1 MSRSRE
7 NEILRFLSKKSPA
20 TVEEL
25 ADLLQVSEATVRRDL
40 VLLENQ
46 GLVLKRRGEIS
57 LPGLG
62 VEPMFNQRLNQNAGP
77 KQRIAQYAA
86 DQIEEGEVIALDVGT
101 TTAAL
106 AKELLKR
113 KGLTIFTYSLQIASV
128 LSRSQH
134 NIYVIGGGFRKQEMS
149 MVGSLAIETIKQFH
163 FDRFYLGLGGFS
175 KTEGPTD
182 YALEE
187 VEIKRALI
195 ERSKKV
201 IALVDSSK
209 YGMTSLVKVCDY
221 DDIDELVT
229 NELEGVRLA
238 DELELG
244 AKLTLV

>member
-1 MSRSRE
+1 MSRNRE
-7 NEILRFLSKKSPA
+7 SEILRYLSKKSPI
-20 TVEEL
+20 TVE
-25 ADLLQVSEATVRRDL
+25 DLVGLLRVSEATVRRDL
-40 VLLENQ
+40 AQLENQ
-46 GLVLKRRGEIS
+46 GLILKRRGEVS

-62 VEPMFNQRLNQNAGP
+62 VEPVFNQRLNQNAVP

-86 DQIEEGEVIALDVGT
+86 GQIAEGEVIALDVGT

-113 KGLTIFTYSLQIASV
+113 KGMTIFTYSLQIASI

-134 NIYVIGGGFRKQEMS
+134 NVYVIGGGFRKQEMS
-149 MVGSLAIETIKQFH
+149 MVGSLAIEMIKQFH

-175 KTEGPTD
+175 KEEGPTD
-182 YALEE
+182 YAIEE

-195 ERSKKV
+195 ERSKRV
-201 IALVDSSK
+201 VALADGSK
-209 YGMTSLVKVCDY
+209 YGMTSLVKVCEY

-229 NELEGVRLA
+229 NEPDGVSLA

-244 AKLTLV
+244 DKITLV